1 MPILPPRV
9 QPERSSEAEAGSPF
23 KRSLSNPDRWG
34 KGGGVAA
41 ARSRSQKPDRA
52 VEAMVALVSDENSP
66 HRTESMPATIHDVV
80 KE

>member
-23 KRSLSNPDRWG
+23 KRSLSNPDRLG
-34 KGGGVAA
+34 KRGVAA
-41 ARSRSQKPDRA
+41 ARRRSQKPDRA
-52 VEAMVALVSDENSP
+52 VEAKFALASDEKSP
-66 HRTESMPATIHDVV
+66 RGTESMPATIHDVV